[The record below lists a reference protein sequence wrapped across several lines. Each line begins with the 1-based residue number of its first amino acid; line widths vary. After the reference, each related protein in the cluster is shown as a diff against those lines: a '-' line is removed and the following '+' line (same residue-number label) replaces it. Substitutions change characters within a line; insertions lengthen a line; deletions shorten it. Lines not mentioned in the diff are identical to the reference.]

1 MRIDN
6 NQNAMLAAQ
15 MQVNQNTQTV
25 ANSTIEAISEE
36 TVSSSNFTNAIVSQ
50 IPQIIAYE
58 ANAEGIKTQE
68 AMLQT
73 LLDIK
78 A

>member
-15 MQVNQNTQTV
+15 MQVNQNAQTV
-25 ANSTIEAISEE
+25 ASSATKAVSEE
-36 TVSSSNFTNAIVSQ
+36 SVSDSSFTNAMLDQ
-50 IPQIIAYE
+50 IPQVIAYE
-58 ANAEGIKTQE
+58 ANAKGIQTQE
-68 AMLQT
+68 AVMQT

>member
-15 MQVNQNTQTV
+15 MQVNQNAQTV
-25 ANSTIEAISEE
+25 ASSAIEAVSEE
-36 TVSSSNFTNAIVSQ
+36 TVSNSGFTNAMVDQ
-50 IPQIIAYE
+50 IPQIFAYE